1 MAMPEL
7 KARVEV
13 AIPPGAS
20 CTVVRVGDTFS
31 PRGEED
37 TDRVTGPAKLF
48 VLVSVIVA
56 LAEAPAWIVRLEGFP
71 LILKLPTWTITIV
84 IVTLC
89 MVEPPDP
96 ITVTEYCPGV
106 VAPVAFTIS
115 EEVDEV
121 PAASRTLV

>member
-1 MAMPEL
+1 MRL
-7 KARVEV
+7 
-13 AIPPGAS
+13 
-20 CTVVRVGDTFS
+20 TVIYVDADLQNVYNGTAYSGD
-31 PRGEED
+31 
-37 TDRVTGPAKLF
+37 VYA
-48 VLVSVIVA
+48 V
-56 LAEAPAWIVRLEGFP
+56 
-71 LILKLPTWTITIV
+71 
-84 IVTLC
+84 VTLC